1 MKAFLKI
8 NVQKLII
15 HNSRFRYHTGFL
27 FVYSERTQF
36 NMEENKETKVVNF
49 TTDDGEEIPFF
60 VVEETKIAG
69 ENYLL
74 VTDSED
80 EEADA
85 YILREVSENTE
96 ESFYEMLE
104 DDEKINAISKVFA
117 ELLDDV
123 EFEN

>member
-1 MKAFLKI
+1 
-8 NVQKLII
+8 
-15 HNSRFRYHTGFL
+15 
-27 FVYSERTQF
+27 
-36 NMEENKETKVVNF
+36 MEENKETKVVNF
-49 TTDDGEEIPFF
+49 TTDNGEEIPFF

-80 EEADA
+80 DEADA

-104 DDEKINAISKVFA
+104 DDDKINAISKVFA
-117 ELLDDV
+117 ELLDYV

>member
-1 MKAFLKI
+1 M
-8 NVQKLII
+8 
-15 HNSRFRYHTGFL
+15 
-27 FVYSERTQF
+27 
-36 NMEENKETKVVNF
+36 
-49 TTDDGEEIPFF
+49 
-60 VVEETKIAG
+60 VEETKIAG

-80 EEADA
+80 DEADA

>member
-1 MKAFLKI
+1 
-8 NVQKLII
+8 
-15 HNSRFRYHTGFL
+15 
-27 FVYSERTQF
+27 
-36 NMEENKETKVVNF
+36 MEENKETKVVNF
-49 TTDDGEEIPFF
+49 TTDNGEEIPFF

-80 EEADA
+80 DEADA

-96 ESFYEMLE
+96 ESFYEILE
-104 DDEKINAISKVFA
+104 DDDKINAISKVFA

>member
-1 MKAFLKI
+1 MKI

-15 HNSRFRYHTGFL
+15 HNDRFHDHVKFL
-27 FVYSERTQF
+27 SVYSERIQF
-36 NMEENKETKVVNF
+36 NMEESKETKVVNF

-80 EEADA
+80 DEADA

-104 DDEKINAISKVFA
+104 DEEKINAISKVFA

>member
-1 MKAFLKI
+1 
-8 NVQKLII
+8 
-15 HNSRFRYHTGFL
+15 
-27 FVYSERTQF
+27 
-36 NMEENKETKVVNF
+36 MEENKETKVVNF
-49 TTDDGEEIPFF
+49 TTDNGEEIPFF

-80 EEADA
+80 DEADA

-104 DDEKINAISKVFA
+104 DDDKINAISKVFA
-117 ELLDDV
+117 EVLDDV

>member
-1 MKAFLKI
+1 
-8 NVQKLII
+8 
-15 HNSRFRYHTGFL
+15 
-27 FVYSERTQF
+27 
-36 NMEENKETKVVNF
+36 MEENKETKVVNF
-49 TTDDGEEIPFF
+49 TTDNGEEIPFF
-60 VVEETKIAG
+60 VLEETKIAG

-80 EEADA
+80 DEADA

>member
-1 MKAFLKI
+1 
-8 NVQKLII
+8 
-15 HNSRFRYHTGFL
+15 
-27 FVYSERTQF
+27 
-36 NMEENKETKVVNF
+36 MEENKETKVVNF
-49 TTDDGEEIPFF
+49 TTDNGEEIPFF

-80 EEADA
+80 DEADA

-104 DDEKINAISKVFA
+104 DDDKINAISKVFLY
-117 ELLDDV
+117 LLDDV
-123 EFEN
+123 EFEK

>member
-1 MKAFLKI
+1 
-8 NVQKLII
+8 
-15 HNSRFRYHTGFL
+15 
-27 FVYSERTQF
+27 
-36 NMEENKETKVVNF
+36 MEENKETKVVNF
-49 TTDDGEEIPFF
+49 TTDNGEKIPFF

-80 EEADA
+80 DEADA

>member
-1 MKAFLKI
+1 
-8 NVQKLII
+8 
-15 HNSRFRYHTGFL
+15 
-27 FVYSERTQF
+27 
-36 NMEENKETKVVNF
+36 MEENKETKVVNF
-49 TTDDGEEIPFF
+49 TTDNGEEIPFF

-69 ENYLL
+69 ENYIL

-80 EEADA
+80 DEADA

>member
-1 MKAFLKI
+1 
-8 NVQKLII
+8 
-15 HNSRFRYHTGFL
+15 
-27 FVYSERTQF
+27 
-36 NMEENKETKVVNF
+36 MEENKETKVVNF
-49 TTDDGEEIPFF
+49 TTDNGEEIPFF

-80 EEADA
+80 DEADA

-96 ESFYEMLE
+96 ERFYEMLE
-104 DDEKINAISKVFA
+104 DDDKINAISKVFA

>member
-1 MKAFLKI
+1 
-8 NVQKLII
+8 
-15 HNSRFRYHTGFL
+15 
-27 FVYSERTQF
+27 
-36 NMEENKETKVVNF
+36 MEENKETKVVNF
-49 TTDDGEEIPFF
+49 TTDDGEKIPFF

-80 EEADA
+80 DEADA

-104 DDEKINAISKVFA
+104 DDDKINAISKVFA

>member
-1 MKAFLKI
+1 
-8 NVQKLII
+8 
-15 HNSRFRYHTGFL
+15 
-27 FVYSERTQF
+27 
-36 NMEENKETKVVNF
+36 MEENKETKVVNF

-60 VVEETKIAG
+60 VIEETKIAG

-80 EEADA
+80 DEADA

-96 ESFYEMLE
+96 ENFYEMLE

>member
-1 MKAFLKI
+1 
-8 NVQKLII
+8 
-15 HNSRFRYHTGFL
+15 
-27 FVYSERTQF
+27 
-36 NMEENKETKVVNF
+36 MEENKETKVVNF
-49 TTDDGEEIPFF
+49 TTDNGEEIHFF

-80 EEADA
+80 DEADA

-104 DDEKINAISKVFA
+104 DDDKINAISKVFA
-117 ELLDDV
+117 ELLDAV

>member
-1 MKAFLKI
+1 
-8 NVQKLII
+8 
-15 HNSRFRYHTGFL
+15 
-27 FVYSERTQF
+27 
-36 NMEENKETKVVNF
+36 MEENKETKVVNF
-49 TTDDGEEIPFF
+49 TTDNGEEIPFF

-80 EEADA
+80 DEADA
-85 YILREVSENTE
+85 YILREVSEKTE

>member
-1 MKAFLKI
+1 
-8 NVQKLII
+8 
-15 HNSRFRYHTGFL
+15 
-27 FVYSERTQF
+27 
-36 NMEENKETKVVNF
+36 MEENKETKVVNF
-49 TTDDGEEIPFF
+49 TTDNGEEIPFF

-80 EEADA
+80 DEADA

-104 DDEKINAISKVFA
+104 YDDKINAISKVFA

>member
-1 MKAFLKI
+1 
-8 NVQKLII
+8 
-15 HNSRFRYHTGFL
+15 
-27 FVYSERTQF
+27 
-36 NMEENKETKVVNF
+36 MEENKETKVVNF
-49 TTDDGEEIPFF
+49 TTDNGEEIPFF

-80 EEADA
+80 DEADA

-104 DDEKINAISKVFA
+104 DDDKINAISKVFCRIIGRCGI
-117 ELLDDV
+117 
-123 EFEN
+123 

>member
-1 MKAFLKI
+1 
-8 NVQKLII
+8 
-15 HNSRFRYHTGFL
+15 
-27 FVYSERTQF
+27 
-36 NMEENKETKVVNF
+36 MEENKETKVVNF
-49 TTDDGEEIPFF
+49 TTDNGEEIPFF

-80 EEADA
+80 DEADA
-85 YILREVSENTE
+85 YILKEVSENTE

-117 ELLDDV
+117 ELLDVV

>member
-1 MKAFLKI
+1 
-8 NVQKLII
+8 
-15 HNSRFRYHTGFL
+15 
-27 FVYSERTQF
+27 
-36 NMEENKETKVVNF
+36 MEENKETKVVNF
-49 TTDDGEEIPFF
+49 TTDNGEEIPFF

-80 EEADA
+80 DEADA
-85 YILREVSENTE
+85 YILKEVSENTE

>member
-1 MKAFLKI
+1 
-8 NVQKLII
+8 
-15 HNSRFRYHTGFL
+15 
-27 FVYSERTQF
+27 
-36 NMEENKETKVVNF
+36 MEENKETKVVNF
-49 TTDDGEEIPFF
+49 TTDNGEEIPFF

-80 EEADA
+80 DEADA

-96 ESFYEMLE
+96 EIFYEMLE
-104 DDEKINAISKVFA
+104 DDDKINAISKVFA

>member
-1 MKAFLKI
+1 
-8 NVQKLII
+8 
-15 HNSRFRYHTGFL
+15 
-27 FVYSERTQF
+27 
-36 NMEENKETKVVNF
+36 MEENKETKVVNF
-49 TTDDGEEIPFF
+49 TTDNGEEIPFF

-80 EEADA
+80 DEADA

-104 DDEKINAISKVFA
+104 DDDKINAISKVFA
-117 ELLDDV
+117 ELFDDV

>member
-1 MKAFLKI
+1 
-8 NVQKLII
+8 
-15 HNSRFRYHTGFL
+15 
-27 FVYSERTQF
+27 
-36 NMEENKETKVVNF
+36 MEENKETKVVNF
-49 TTDDGEEIPFF
+49 TTDNGEEIPFF

-80 EEADA
+80 DEADA
-85 YILREVSENTE
+85 YILKEVSENIE

>member
-1 MKAFLKI
+1 
-8 NVQKLII
+8 
-15 HNSRFRYHTGFL
+15 
-27 FVYSERTQF
+27 
-36 NMEENKETKVVNF
+36 MEVNKETRVVNF
-49 TTDDGEEIPFF
+49 TTDNGEEIPFF

-80 EEADA
+80 DEADA
-85 YILREVSENTE
+85 YILKEISENTE
-96 ESFYEMLE
+96 ENFYEMLE

>member
-1 MKAFLKI
+1 
-8 NVQKLII
+8 
-15 HNSRFRYHTGFL
+15 
-27 FVYSERTQF
+27 
-36 NMEENKETKVVNF
+36 MEENKETKVVNF
-49 TTDDGEEIPFF
+49 TTDNGEEIPFF

-74 VTDSED
+74 VTNSED
-80 EEADA
+80 DEADA

-104 DDEKINAISKVFA
+104 DDDKINAISKVFA

>member
-1 MKAFLKI
+1 M
-8 NVQKLII
+8 
-15 HNSRFRYHTGFL
+15 
-27 FVYSERTQF
+27 
-36 NMEENKETKVVNF
+36 
-49 TTDDGEEIPFF
+49 
-60 VVEETKIAG
+60 VEETKIAG

-80 EEADA
+80 DEADA

-104 DDEKINAISKVFA
+104 DDDKINAISKVFA

>member
-1 MKAFLKI
+1 
-8 NVQKLII
+8 
-15 HNSRFRYHTGFL
+15 
-27 FVYSERTQF
+27 
-36 NMEENKETKVVNF
+36 MEENKETKVVNF
-49 TTDDGEEIPFF
+49 TTDNGEEIPFF

-69 ENYLL
+69 ETYLL

-80 EEADA
+80 DEADA

>member
-1 MKAFLKI
+1 
-8 NVQKLII
+8 
-15 HNSRFRYHTGFL
+15 
-27 FVYSERTQF
+27 
-36 NMEENKETKVVNF
+36 MEENKETKVVNF
-49 TTDDGEEIPFF
+49 TTDNGEEIPFF

-80 EEADA
+80 DEADA

-104 DDEKINAISKVFA
+104 DDEKINAISKFFS

>member
-1 MKAFLKI
+1 
-8 NVQKLII
+8 
-15 HNSRFRYHTGFL
+15 
-27 FVYSERTQF
+27 
-36 NMEENKETKVVNF
+36 MEENKETKVVNF
-49 TTDDGEEIPFF
+49 TTDNGEKIPFF

-80 EEADA
+80 DEADA
-85 YILREVSENTE
+85 YILREISENTE

-104 DDEKINAISKVFA
+104 DDDKINAISKVFA

>member
-1 MKAFLKI
+1 
-8 NVQKLII
+8 
-15 HNSRFRYHTGFL
+15 
-27 FVYSERTQF
+27 
-36 NMEENKETKVVNF
+36 MEENKETKVVNF
-49 TTDDGEEIPFF
+49 TTDNGEEIPFF

-80 EEADA
+80 DEADA

-117 ELLDDV
+117 ELLYDV

>member
-1 MKAFLKI
+1 
-8 NVQKLII
+8 
-15 HNSRFRYHTGFL
+15 
-27 FVYSERTQF
+27 
-36 NMEENKETKVVNF
+36 MEENKETKVLNF
-49 TTDDGEEIPFF
+49 TTDNGEEIPFF

-80 EEADA
+80 DEADA